1 MSDTAEPLPLQAGI
15 RSRSI
20 SGVNGLNMH
29 ILEAGFES
37 DGTATKRPLVL
48 LLHGFPEIAYSWRK
62 QMLPLAQAGFHVVAP
77 DQRGYGRTTG
87 GDTSFDGHWQ
97 SCRLLNFVRDL
108 LFLVNALGRT
118 HVAAV
123 IGHDFGSPVA
133 AWAALSRPD
142 IFRSVMLMSAPFAG
156 APDTPFGAPVTGHGT
171 ENAFQRMT
179 RVVGELETLTP
190 ARRHYQWYYSGP
202 DANHD
207 MRDCPQGLHDFLRAY
222 YHVKS
227 ADWSGNKPFALQAA
241 TAQEFAKLPHYYV
254 MELDRN
260 MAQTVEPHMPHPSEV
275 ANCQWLPDEALAVY
289 VREYTR
295 TGFQGGLQ
303 CYRCATDI
311 GQYQE
316 LSLFSGRRIEVPS
329 AFIAGKADW
338 GVFQSPGAF
347 EKMQS
352 QSCTDLR
359 MCKLIEGAGHWVQ
372 QERPE
377 EVTASIREFL
387 AMTCSLPAVPG

>member
-1 MSDTAEPLPLQAGI
+1 MRDTQDPLPLPAGI
-15 RSRSI
+15 RSRYI
-20 SGVNGLNMH
+20 SGINGLNMH
-29 ILEAGFES
+29 ILEAGFDPNGGDE
-37 DGTATKRPLVL
+37 AKRPLVL

-87 GDTSFDGHWQ
+87 GDTAFDGDWQ
-97 SCRLLNFVRDL
+97 SYRLLNLVRDL
-108 LFLVNALGRT
+108 LCLVHALGRA
-118 HVAAV
+118 HVDAV

-133 AWAALSRPD
+133 AWSALSRPD
-142 IFRSVMLMSAPFAG
+142 IFRSVMMMSAPFAG
-156 APDTPFGAPVTGHGT
+156 APDTPFGAPATRNGG
-171 ENAFQRMT
+171 ESAFQHMA
-179 RVVGELETLTP
+179 RVVGELQTLTP
-190 ARRHYQWYYSGP
+190 ARQHYQWYYSGP
-202 DANHD
+202 DANRD
-207 MRDCPQGLHDFLRAY
+207 MRDCPQGLRDFLRAY

-227 ADWSGNKPFALQAA
+227 ADWSGNQPFPLQAA

-254 MELDRN
+254 MDLDRN
-260 MAQTVEPHMPHPSEV
+260 MAQTVGPYMPGPS
-275 ANCQWLPDEALAVY
+275 AIADGHWLPDDELGVY

-303 CYRCATDI
+303 WYRCATDI
-311 GQYQE
+311 GQHQE

-329 AFIAGKADW
+329 AFVAGKADW
-338 GVFQSPGAF
+338 GIFQSPGAF

-372 QERPE
+372 QEQPE
-377 EVTASIREFL
+377 EATAAILEFL
-387 AMTCSLPAVPG
+387 AACGAGNG

>member
-1 MSDTAEPLPLQAGI
+1 MPESEDPLPLPAGI

-20 SGVNGLNMH
+20 SGINGLNMH
-29 ILEAGFES
+29 ILESGFEP
-37 DGTATKRPLVL
+37 DGAGTQRPLVL

-87 GDTSFDGHWQ
+87 GDTSFAGDWQ
-97 SCRLLNFVRDL
+97 SCRLLNLVRDL
-108 LFLVNALGRT
+108 LFLVHALGRD
-118 HVAAV
+118 HVDSV

-133 AWAALSRPD
+133 AWSALSRPD
-142 IFRSVMLMSAPFAG
+142 IFRSVMMMSAPFAG
-156 APDTPFGAPVTGHGT
+156 APDTPFGAPVNGNGS
-171 ENAFQRMT
+171 ENSFQRMA
-179 RVVGELETLTP
+179 RVVAELKTLTP
-190 ARRHYQWYYSGP
+190 ARQHYQWYYSGP
-202 DANHD
+202 NADHD
-207 MRDCPQGLHDFLRAY
+207 MRDCPQGLRDFLRAY

-227 ADWSGNKPFALQAA
+227 ADWNGNHPFPLQAA

-254 MELDRN
+254 MPMDSN
-260 MAQTVEPHMPHPSEV
+260 MAETVGPHMPGPTATADRH
-275 ANCQWLPDEALAVY
+275 WLPDDALAVY
-289 VREYTR
+289 VREYAR

-303 CYRCATDI
+303 WYRCATDI

-329 AFIAGKADW
+329 AFVAGKADW
-338 GVFQSPGAF
+338 GIHQSPGAF
-347 EKMQS
+347 EKMKS

-359 MCKLIEGAGHWVQ
+359 MCRQIEGAGHWVQ

-377 EVTASIREFL
+377 EVTASILEFL
-387 AMTCSLPAVPG
+387 ASCRARNG

>member
-1 MSDTAEPLPLQAGI
+1 MPNTEDPLPLPAEI
-15 RSRSI
+15 RSRYI

-29 ILEAGFES
+29 ILESGFEPN
-37 DGTATKRPLVL
+37 GAATKRPLVL

-87 GDTSFDGHWQ
+87 GDTSFDGDWQ
-97 SCRLLNFVRDL
+97 SYRLLNLVRDL

-118 HVAAV
+118 HVDSV

-133 AWAALSRPD
+133 AWSALSRPD
-142 IFRSVMLMSAPFAG
+142 IFRSVMMMSAPFAG
-156 APDTPFGAPVTGHGT
+156 APDTPFGSPVTGNGA
-171 ENAFQRMT
+171 ENSFQRMT
-179 RVVGELETLTP
+179 RVIDELKTLTP
-190 ARRHYQWYYSGP
+190 ARQHYQWYYSGSP
-202 DANHD
+202 ANHD

-227 ADWSGNKPFALQAA
+227 ADWSGNQPYPLQAA
-241 TAQEFAKLPHYYV
+241 TAQELAKLPRYYV
-254 MELDRN
+254 MNLDSN
-260 MAQTVEPHMPHPSEV
+260 MAETVGPHMPSPS
-275 ANCQWLPDEALAVY
+275 AIADCHWLPDSELAVY
-289 VREYTR
+289 VREYKR

-303 CYRCATDI
+303 WYRCATDI

-329 AFIAGKADW
+329 AFVAGKADW
-338 GVFQSPGAF
+338 GIFQSPGAF
-347 EKMQS
+347 EKMKS
-352 QSCTDLR
+352 QSCTALL
-359 MCKLIEGAGHWVQ
+359 MCKQIEGAGHWVQ

-377 EVTASIREFL
+377 EATASILEFL
-387 AMTCSLPAVPG
+387 ASCSAVNR